1 MSKRIT
7 VTSQSCCGS
16 IRQVLVETA
25 YHMLGQHMRRETF
38 CAESYVGVVET
49 DFEMAISEGAAGIQF
64 YALVQIEEGLVE
76 FSFLVRGEEALR
88 CRRIYYSNP
97 GCN

>member
-7 VTSQSCCGS
+7 VTSQSFCGS
-16 IRQVLVETA
+16 IRQVLVKTA
-25 YHMLGQHMRRETF
+25 YQMLRQHKRRETF
-38 CAESYVGVVET
+38 CTYHYFVTVET
-49 DFEMAISEGAAGIQF
+49 DFGMAISEGAAGIQF
-64 YALVQIEEGLVE
+64 YALVQMEEGLVE